1 MLSKVI
7 AIAQQKGGTGKT
19 TLAVHLA
26 LAFIKYHNLKVA
38 IIDTDPQGSLGKW
51 FMIRTEKKIS
61 NDNLTFKTASLWG
74 AQYESKT
81 LKNDNDIVIIDTP
94 PKIESDARPSIEAAD
109 LVLIPMAASHVDFWA
124 TGAIVEIAKKANK
137 KILIQINRSNQ
148 RSKLITKTNDFI
160 KSLNF
165 KTASLWGA
173 QYESKILKKD
183 HDVIII
189 DTPPKIESDARPSI
203 EAADLVLIPVTPSH
217 VDFWATEAIVEIAK
231 KANKKI
237 LIQINRANQ
246 RSKLI
251 SKTNEYIKSIN
262 VSSTNT
268 IIGNRQIYA
277 SSMGEG
283 KTAVE
288 KQKKSNAV
296 EEMKK
301 LSDQILEEL
310 K

>member
-7 AIAQQKGGTGKT
+7 TISQQKGGTGKT

-51 FMIRTEKKIS
+51 FVIRSEKKVS

-81 LKNDNDIVIIDTP
+81 LKKDNDIVIIDTP
-94 PKIESDARPSIEAAD
+94 PKIESDARPSIEASD
-109 LVLIPMAASHVDFWA
+109 LVIIPM
-124 TGAIVEIAKKANK
+124 
-137 KILIQINRSNQ
+137 
-148 RSKLITKTNDFI
+148 
-160 KSLNF
+160 
-165 KTASLWGA
+165 
-173 QYESKILKKD
+173 
-183 HDVIII
+183 
-189 DTPPKIESDARPSI
+189 
-203 EAADLVLIPVTPSH
+203 TPSH
-217 VDFWATEAIVEIAK
+217 VDFWATEAIIEIAK
-231 KANKKI
+231 KAKKKI
-237 LIQINRANQ
+237 LIQINRANR

-251 SKTNEYIKSIN
+251 SKTNEYINSIN
-262 VSSTNT
+262 VSATKT
-268 IIGNRQIYA
+268 IIGHRQIYA

-296 EEMKK
+296 EEIKE
-301 LSDQILEEL
+301 LSGQILLEL

>member
-7 AIAQQKGGTGKT
+7 TISQQKGGSGKT

-74 AQYESKT
+74 AQYEAKA
-81 LKNDNDIVIIDTP
+81 LKNDHDIVIIDTP
-94 PKIESDARPSIEAAD
+94 PKIESDARPSIESAD
-109 LVLIPMAASHVDFWA
+109 LVLIPITASHVDFWA

-137 KILIQINRSNQ
+137 KILIQINRSSQ
-148 RSKLITKTNDFI
+148 RSKLISKTNDFI
-160 KSLNF
+160 KSLNL
-165 KTASLWGA
+165 S
-173 QYESKILKKD
+173 
-183 HDVIII
+183 
-189 DTPPKIESDARPSI
+189 
-203 EAADLVLIPVTPSH
+203 
-217 VDFWATEAIVEIAK
+217 ATK
-231 KANKKI
+231 
-237 LIQINRANQ
+237 
-246 RSKLI
+246 
-251 SKTNEYIKSIN
+251 
-262 VSSTNT
+262 T
-268 IIGNRQIYA
+268 IIGNRQIFA
-277 SSMGEG
+277 ASMGEG

-296 EEMKK
+296 EEIKQ
-301 LSDQILEEL
+301 LSEQILSEV

>member
-7 AIAQQKGGTGKT
+7 TIAQQKGGTGKT

-26 LAFIKYHNLKVA
+26 LAFIKYHNLKIA
-38 IIDTDPQGSLGKW
+38 IIDTDPQGSLGQW
-51 FMIRTEKKIS
+51 FVIREEKKLS

-81 LKNDNDIVIIDTP
+81 LKKDHDIVIIDTP
-94 PKIESDARPSIEAAD
+94 PKIESDARPSIE
-109 LVLIPMAASHVDFWA
+109 S
-124 TGAIVEIAKKANK
+124 
-137 KILIQINRSNQ
+137 
-148 RSKLITKTNDFI
+148 
-160 KSLNF
+160 
-165 KTASLWGA
+165 
-173 QYESKILKKD
+173 
-183 HDVIII
+183 
-189 DTPPKIESDARPSI
+189 
-203 EAADLVLIPVTPSH
+203 ADLVLIPVAASQ
-217 VDFWATEAIVEIAK
+217 VDFWATGAIVEIAK

-251 SKTNEYIKSIN
+251 SKTNDFIKSLN
-262 VSSTNT
+262 LSATKT
-268 IIGNRQIYA
+268 IIGNRQIFA

-296 EEMKK
+296 EEVKK
-301 LSDQILEEL
+301 LSEQILLEI

>member
-7 AIAQQKGGTGKT
+7 TISQQKGGSGKT

-81 LKNDNDIVIIDTP
+81 LKNDHDIVIIDTP
-94 PKIESDARPSIEAAD
+94 PKTESDARPSIESAD
-109 LVLIPMAASHVDFWA
+109 LVLIPITASHVDFWA

-137 KILIQINRSNQ
+137 KILIQINRSSQ
-148 RSKLITKTNDFI
+148 RSKLISKTNDFI
-160 KSLNF
+160 KSLNL
-165 KTASLWGA
+165 S
-173 QYESKILKKD
+173 
-183 HDVIII
+183 
-189 DTPPKIESDARPSI
+189 
-203 EAADLVLIPVTPSH
+203 
-217 VDFWATEAIVEIAK
+217 ATK
-231 KANKKI
+231 
-237 LIQINRANQ
+237 
-246 RSKLI
+246 
-251 SKTNEYIKSIN
+251 
-262 VSSTNT
+262 T
-268 IIGNRQIYA
+268 IIGNRQIFA
-277 SSMGEG
+277 ASMGEG

-296 EEMKK
+296 EEIKQ
-301 LSDQILEEL
+301 LSEQILSEV

>member
-7 AIAQQKGGTGKT
+7 TISQQKGGTGKT

-26 LAFIKYHNLKVA
+26 MAFIKYHNLKVA

-61 NDNLTFKTASLWG
+61 NENLTFKTASLWG

-81 LKNDNDIVIIDTP
+81 LKNDHDIVIIDTP

-137 KILIQINRSNQ
+137 KILAQINRSSQ
-148 RSKLITKTNDFI
+148 RSKLIDKTKDFI
-160 KSLNF
+160 KSL
-165 KTASLWGA
+165 
-173 QYESKILKKD
+173 
-183 HDVIII
+183 
-189 DTPPKIESDARPSI
+189 
-203 EAADLVLIPVTPSH
+203 DL
-217 VDFWATEAIVEIAK
+217 
-231 KANKKI
+231 
-237 LIQINRANQ
+237 Q
-246 RSKLI
+246 
-251 SKTNEYIKSIN
+251 
-262 VSSTNT
+262 STDT
-268 IIGNRQIYA
+268 IIGNRQIYT

-288 KQKKSNAV
+288 KQRKGNAV
-296 EEMKK
+296 DEIKK
-301 LSDQILEEL
+301 LSGQILNQL
-310 K
+310 N

>member
-7 AIAQQKGGTGKT
+7 TICQQKGGTGKT

-26 LAFIKYHNLKVA
+26 LAFIKYHNFKVA

-51 FMIRTEKKIS
+51 YMVRSEKKIL
-61 NDNLTFKTASLWG
+61 N
-74 AQYESKT
+74 E
-81 LKNDNDIVIIDTP
+81 
-94 PKIESDARPSIEAAD
+94 
-109 LVLIPMAASHVDFWA
+109 
-124 TGAIVEIAKKANK
+124 
-137 KILIQINRSNQ
+137 
-148 RSKLITKTNDFI
+148 
-160 KSLNF
+160 SLNF

-203 EAADLVLIPVTPSH
+203 EAADLVLIPMTPSH

-301 LSDQILEEL
+301 LSGQILEEL

>member
-7 AIAQQKGGTGKT
+7 TIAQQKGGTGKT

-26 LAFIKYHNLKVA
+26 LAFIKYHNLKIA

-51 FMIRTEKKIS
+51 FMIREEKKLS
-61 NDNLTFKTASLWG
+61 SDNLTFKTASLWG
-74 AQYESKT
+74 AQYESKA
-81 LKNDNDIVIIDTP
+81 LKKDHDIVIIDTP
-94 PKIESDARPSIEAAD
+94 PKIESDARPSIESAD

-148 RSKLITKTNDFI
+148 RSKLISKTNDFI
-160 KSLNF
+160 KSLNL
-165 KTASLWGA
+165 S
-173 QYESKILKKD
+173 
-183 HDVIII
+183 
-189 DTPPKIESDARPSI
+189 
-203 EAADLVLIPVTPSH
+203 
-217 VDFWATEAIVEIAK
+217 ATK
-231 KANKKI
+231 
-237 LIQINRANQ
+237 
-246 RSKLI
+246 
-251 SKTNEYIKSIN
+251 
-262 VSSTNT
+262 T
-268 IIGNRQIYA
+268 IIGNRQIFA

-296 EEMKK
+296 EEIKN
-301 LSDQILEEL
+301 LSEQILLEI

>member
-7 AIAQQKGGTGKT
+7 TICQQKGGTGKT

-26 LAFIKYHNLKVA
+26 LAFIKYHNFKVA

-51 FMIRTEKKIS
+51 YMVRSEKKIL
-61 NDNLTFKTASLWG
+61 N
-74 AQYESKT
+74 E
-81 LKNDNDIVIIDTP
+81 
-94 PKIESDARPSIEAAD
+94 
-109 LVLIPMAASHVDFWA
+109 
-124 TGAIVEIAKKANK
+124 
-137 KILIQINRSNQ
+137 
-148 RSKLITKTNDFI
+148 
-160 KSLNF
+160 SLNF

-203 EAADLVLIPVTPSH
+203 EAADLVLIPMTPSH

>member
-7 AIAQQKGGTGKT
+7 TIAQQKGGTGKT

-51 FMIRTEKKIS
+51 YIIRSEKNIS
-61 NDNLTFKTASLWG
+61 NNNLTFKTASLWG

-81 LKNDNDIVIIDTP
+81 LKKDHDIVIIDTP
-94 PKIESDARPSIEAAD
+94 PKIESDARPSIESAD
-109 LVLIPMAASHVDFWA
+109 LVLIPITASHVDFWA
-124 TGAIVEIAKKANK
+124 TG
-137 KILIQINRSNQ
+137 
-148 RSKLITKTNDFI
+148 
-160 KSLNF
+160 
-165 KTASLWGA
+165 
-173 QYESKILKKD
+173 
-183 HDVIII
+183 
-189 DTPPKIESDARPSI
+189 
-203 EAADLVLIPVTPSH
+203 
-217 VDFWATEAIVEIAK
+217 AIVEIAK

-251 SKTNEYIKSIN
+251 SKTNDFIKSLDIL
-262 VSSTNT
+262 STKT
-268 IIGNRQIYA
+268 IIGHRQIYA
-277 SSMGEG
+277 ASMGEG

-288 KQKKSNAV
+288 KQKKSIAI
-296 EEMKK
+296 EEIKQ
-301 LSDQILEEL
+301 LSEQILSEV

>member
-7 AIAQQKGGTGKT
+7 TISQQKGGSGKT

-74 AQYESKT
+74 AQYEAKA
-81 LKNDNDIVIIDTP
+81 LKNDHDIVIIDTP
-94 PKIESDARPSIEAAD
+94 PKIESDARPSIESAD
-109 LVLIPMAASHVDFWA
+109 LVLIPITASHVDFWA

-137 KILIQINRSNQ
+137 KILIQINRSSQ
-148 RSKLITKTNDFI
+148 RSKLISKTNDFI
-160 KSLNF
+160 KSLNL
-165 KTASLWGA
+165 S
-173 QYESKILKKD
+173 
-183 HDVIII
+183 
-189 DTPPKIESDARPSI
+189 
-203 EAADLVLIPVTPSH
+203 
-217 VDFWATEAIVEIAK
+217 ATK
-231 KANKKI
+231 
-237 LIQINRANQ
+237 
-246 RSKLI
+246 
-251 SKTNEYIKSIN
+251 
-262 VSSTNT
+262 T
-268 IIGNRQIYA
+268 IIGNRQIFA

-296 EEMKK
+296 EEIKQ
-301 LSDQILEEL
+301 LSEQILSEV